1 MNKEE
6 FKVTREDRQFI
17 EDMAMKLVD
26 YSLDDMEVFKT
37 ILFKNLENEEEW
49 EALKHCAARIIDI
62 AIRAKRSL
70 AYKL

>member
-6 FKVTREDRQFI
+6 FRVNEEDKQLI
-17 EDMAMKLVD
+17 KDMAMELVD

-37 ILFKNLENEEEW
+37 ILLKNLENEENVEV
-49 EALKHCAARIIDI
+49 LKHCAARIIDI
-62 AIRAKRSL
+62 AIRAKKEL